1 MWIGD
6 RLSRLARSRSRR
18 SLRALSLLP
27 VACLLASCAD
37 EAPPEPLAPL
47 VELVRVE
54 SFDVQDRIESMGELR
69 AVERAMIAAEV
80 DGRITKILRDEGD
93 SVAANEVLLHID
105 PERRELDLANARAQ
119 LREAIAA
126 AKEALREQRRLAQ
139 LHDRG
144 AASQAQL
151 DAANTALEAAR
162 SRRLAAE
169 AQQGVAERALRNA
182 QVQAPFAALVAQ
194 RMVSRGEFVAPGAR
208 LFDLVAMD
216 PIEVE
221 FRLPERDS
229 GRVRLDQPVAIRVAP
244 RPDDVFEARISMVS
258 PVIDP
263 QTRTLRVEARLD
275 NPEGLLR
282 PGLFARVDVGV
293 AERSGVVMVPEQAV
307 MQRALGPI
315 VFTVDDEDRVHEREV
330 RTGPHRGGAVEILS
344 GVAPGDWVVTSGQSR
359 LLDGMLVRSER
370 RAESYRP
377 ADLELAGEQGD
388 QSERGDA
395 GP

>member
-1 MWIGD
+1 MP
-6 RLSRLARSRSRR
+6 RVARHS
-18 SLRALSLLP
+18 SLRVPILLL
-27 VACLLASCAD
+27 LLALASGCSE
-37 EAPPEPLAPL
+37 EAPPEPLPPL

-54 SFDVQDRIESMGELR
+54 AFDVEDRIESIGELR

-80 DGRITKILRDEGD
+80 DGRITEILRDEGD
-93 SVAANEVLLHID
+93 SVAAGETLLHID

-119 LREAIAA
+119 LGEAVAA
-126 AKEALREQRRLAQ
+126 AKEALRDQRRLAQ
-139 LHDRG
+139 LRERG

-169 AQQGVAERALRNA
+169 AGVGVAERALRNA
-182 QVQAPFAALVAQ
+182 QVEAPFAALVAK
-194 RMVSRGEFVAPGAR
+194 RMVSRGEFVTPGAP

-229 GRVRLDQPVAIRVAP
+229 GRVELDQPVAIRVAP
-244 RPDDVFEARISMVS
+244 LPDEVFEARISMVS

-263 QTRTLRVEARLD
+263 QTRTLRIEARLA

-293 AERSGVVMVPEQAV
+293 ARRSGIVMVPEQAV

-315 VFTVDDEDRVHEREV
+315 VYTVDHEERVHEREV
-330 RTGPHRGGAVEILS
+330 QIGPHRGGAVEILS
-344 GVAPGDWVVTSGQSR
+344 GVGPGDWVVTSGQSR
-359 LLDGMLVRSER
+359 LMDGLLVRSVRKDEPF
-370 RAESYRP
+370 RP
-377 ADLELAGEQGD
+377 SHLVYVDEPDADQ
-388 QSERGDA
+388 
-395 GP
+395 P

>member
-1 MWIGD
+1 LP
-6 RLSRLARSRSRR
+6 RVVRHSN
-18 SLRALSLLP
+18 LRVPILLLVALVSG
-27 VACLLASCAD
+27 CSE
-37 EAPPEPLAPL
+37 EAPPEPLPPL

-54 SFDVQDRIESMGELR
+54 AFDVEDRIESIGELR

-80 DGRITKILRDEGD
+80 DGRITEILRDEGD
-93 SVAANEVLLHID
+93 SVAAGETLLHID

-119 LREAIAA
+119 LGEAIAA
-126 AKEALREQRRLAQ
+126 AKEALRDQRRLAQ
-139 LHDRG
+139 LRERG

-169 AQQGVAERALRNA
+169 AGVGVAERALRNA
-182 QVQAPFAALVAQ
+182 QVEAPFAALVAK
-194 RMVSRGEFVAPGAR
+194 RMVSRGEFVTPGAP

-229 GRVRLDQPVAIRVAP
+229 ERVKLDQPVAIRVAP
-244 RPDDVFEARISMVS
+244 LPDEVFEARISMVS

-263 QTRTLRVEARLD
+263 QTRTLRIEARLA

-293 AERSGVVMVPEQAV
+293 ARRSGIVMVPEQAV

-315 VFTVDDEDRVHEREV
+315 VYTVDDEERVHEREV
-330 RTGPHRGGAVEILS
+330 QIGPHRGGAVEILS
-344 GVAPGDWVVTSGQSR
+344 GVVPGDWVVTSGQSR
-359 LLDGMLVRSER
+359 LIDGLLVRSER
-370 RAESYRP
+370 RDEPYSP
-377 ADLELAGEQGD
+377 ADLEIAGEP
-388 QSERGDA
+388 DA
-395 GP
+395 AQP

>member
-1 MWIGD
+1 LP
-6 RLSRLARSRSRR
+6 RVARHS
-18 SLRALSLLP
+18 SLRVPILLL
-27 VACLLASCAD
+27 LLALVSGCSE
-37 EAPPEPLAPL
+37 EAPPEPLPPL

-54 SFDVQDRIESMGELR
+54 AFDVEDRIESIGELR

-80 DGRITKILRDEGD
+80 DGRITEILRDEGD
-93 SVAANEVLLHID
+93 SVAAGETLLHID

-119 LREAIAA
+119 LGEAVAA
-126 AKEALREQRRLAQ
+126 AKEALRDQRRLAQ
-139 LHDRG
+139 LRERG

-169 AQQGVAERALRNA
+169 AGVGVAERALRNA
-182 QVQAPFAALVAQ
+182 QVEAPFAALVAK
-194 RMVSRGEFVAPGAR
+194 RMVSRGEFVTPGAP

-229 GRVRLDQPVAIRVAP
+229 GRVELDQPVAIRVAP
-244 RPDDVFEARISMVS
+244 LPDEVFEARISMVS

-263 QTRTLRVEARLD
+263 QTRTLRIEARLA

-293 AERSGVVMVPEQAV
+293 ARRSGIVMVPEQAV

-315 VFTVDDEDRVHEREV
+315 VYTVDHEERVHEREV
-330 RTGPHRGGAVEILS
+330 QIGPHRGGAVEILS
-344 GVAPGDWVVTSGQSR
+344 GVGPGDWVVTSGQSR
-359 LLDGMLVRSER
+359 LMDGLLVRSVRKDEPF
-370 RAESYRP
+370 RP
-377 ADLELAGEQGD
+377 SHLVYVDEPDADQ
-388 QSERGDA
+388 
-395 GP
+395 P

>member
-1 MWIGD
+1 MP
-6 RLSRLARSRSRR
+6 RVARHS
-18 SLRALSLLP
+18 SLRVPILLL
-27 VACLLASCAD
+27 LLALVSGCSE
-37 EAPPEPLAPL
+37 EAPPEPLPPL

-54 SFDVQDRIESMGELR
+54 AFDVEDRIESIGELR

-80 DGRITKILRDEGD
+80 DGRITEILRDEGD
-93 SVAANEVLLHID
+93 SVAAGETLLHID

-119 LREAIAA
+119 LGEAVAA
-126 AKEALREQRRLAQ
+126 AKEALRDQRRLAQ
-139 LHDRG
+139 LRERG

-169 AQQGVAERALRNA
+169 AGVGVAERALRNA
-182 QVQAPFAALVAQ
+182 QVEAPFAALVAK
-194 RMVSRGEFVAPGAR
+194 RMVSRGEFVTPGAP

-229 GRVRLDQPVAIRVAP
+229 GRVELDQPVAIRVAP
-244 RPDDVFEARISMVS
+244 LPDEVFEARISMVS

-263 QTRTLRVEARLD
+263 QTRTLRIEARLA

-293 AERSGVVMVPEQAV
+293 ARRSGIVMVPEQAV

-315 VFTVDDEDRVHEREV
+315 VYTVDHEERVHEREV
-330 RTGPHRGGAVEILS
+330 QIGPHRGGAVEILS
-344 GVAPGDWVVTSGQSR
+344 GVGPGDWVVTSGQSR
-359 LLDGMLVRSER
+359 LMDGLLVRSVRKDEPF
-370 RAESYRP
+370 RP
-377 ADLELAGEQGD
+377 SHLVYVDEPDADQ
-388 QSERGDA
+388 
-395 GP
+395 P